1 MDLDYCDVEWF
12 ALETDRDHFVISEI
26 AQKTAFCTLLL
37 TMRAI
42 PFFSKRFLSTVVDKM
57 VI

>member
-42 PFFSKRFLSTVVDKM
+42 PFFLRDSCPK
-57 VI
+57 